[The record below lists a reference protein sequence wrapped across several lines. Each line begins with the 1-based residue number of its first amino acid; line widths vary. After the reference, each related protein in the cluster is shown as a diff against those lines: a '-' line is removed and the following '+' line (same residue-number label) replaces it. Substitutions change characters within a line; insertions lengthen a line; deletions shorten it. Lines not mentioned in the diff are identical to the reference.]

1 MRLGLTLTR
10 NGNTWKVESLPSV
23 PLADQLAAFK
33 AKQVAGELT
42 ADETLV
48 VSLGDTIKR
57 HICKAQPAP
66 AVEAEA
72 EEESPKPKK
81 K

>member
-1 MRLGLTLTR
+1 MRLAITLTR
-10 NGNTWKVESLPSV
+10 TGDTWKVESLPSV
-23 PLADQLAAFK
+23 PLGEQLAAFK

-48 VSLGDTIKR
+48 VSLGDTLKR
-57 HICKAQPAP
+57 HISKAKPAP
-66 AVEAEA
+66 AVEVEV
-72 EEESPKPKK
+72 EEESPKKK

>member
-1 MRLGLTLTR
+1 MRLAITLTR
-10 NGNTWKVESLPSV
+10 TGNTWKVESLPSV
-23 PLADQLAAFK
+23 PLGEQLAAFK

-48 VSLGDTIKR
+48 VSLGDTLKR
-57 HICKAQPAP
+57 HICKTKPAP
-66 AVEAEA
+66 AVEVEA
-72 EEESPKPKK
+72 EEESPKKK

>member
-10 NGNTWKVESLPSV
+10 TGNTWKVEALPSV
-23 PLADQLAAFK
+23 PLGEQLADFK

-48 VSLGDTIKR
+48 VSLGDTLKR
-57 HICKAQPAP
+57 HICKAKPAP
-66 AVEAEA
+66 AVEVEA
-72 EEESPKPKK
+72 EESPKPKK

>member
-1 MRLGLTLTR
+1 MRLGLTLNR
-10 NGNTWKVESLPSV
+10 IGNAWQVTHLPSV
-23 PLADQLAAFK
+23 PLADQLADFK
-33 AKQVAGELT
+33 AKQVAGEFT

-48 VSLGDTIKR
+48 VSLGDTLKR
-57 HICKAQPAP
+57 HAKKASAP
-66 AVEAEA
+66 VVIAES

>member
-10 NGNTWKVESLPSV
+10 TGDTWQVQHLPSV
-23 PLADQLAAFK
+23 PLAEQLADFK
-33 AKQVAGELT
+33 AKQVAGDFT

-57 HICKAQPAP
+57 HAKKSAPAP
-66 AVEAEA
+66 EVQ
-72 EEESPKPKK
+72 EEDAPKPKK

>member
-10 NGNTWKVESLPSV
+10 IGNAWQVTHLPSV
-23 PLADQLAAFK
+23 PLADQLAEFK
-33 AKQVAGELT
+33 AKQVAGEFT

-48 VSLGDTIKR
+48 VSLSDTLKR
-57 HICKAQPAP
+57 HANKPGPAP
-66 AVEAEA
+66 VVQEA
-72 EEESPKPKK
+72 PKAKK

>member
-1 MRLGLTLTR
+1 MRLGLTLNR
-10 NGNTWKVESLPSV
+10 IGNAWQVTHLPSV
-23 PLADQLAAFK
+23 PLADQLADFK
-33 AKQVAGELT
+33 AKQVACEFT

-48 VSLGDTIKR
+48 VSLGDTLKR
-57 HICKAQPAP
+57 HAKKANAP
-66 AVEAEA
+66 VVVTSES

>member
-1 MRLGLTLTR
+1 MRLGLTLNR
-10 NGNTWKVESLPSV
+10 IGNAWQVTHLPSV
-23 PLADQLAAFK
+23 PLADQLADFK
-33 AKQVAGELT
+33 AKQVAGEFT

-48 VSLGDTIKR
+48 VSLGDTLKR
-57 HICKAQPAP
+57 HAKKANAP
-66 AVEAEA
+66 AVIAEP